1 MKGMSK
7 SIKYQTRTKYY
18 PLLITLMEM
27 GRYTT
32 IFIVS
37 KSVLFYNT
45 FYTWV
50 ETGLEF
56 LSPKLRVAG
65 WWESNSIEI
74 TVDIA

>member
-1 MKGMSK
+1 
-7 SIKYQTRTKYY
+7 
-18 PLLITLMEM
+18 MEM
-27 GRYTT
+27 GRYTK

-37 KSVLFYNT
+37 KSVLFYNR
-45 FYTWV
+45 FYNRV

>member
-1 MKGMSK
+1 
-7 SIKYQTRTKYY
+7 
-18 PLLITLMEM
+18 MEM

-32 IFIVS
+32 IFKVS

-45 FYTWV
+45 FYNWV